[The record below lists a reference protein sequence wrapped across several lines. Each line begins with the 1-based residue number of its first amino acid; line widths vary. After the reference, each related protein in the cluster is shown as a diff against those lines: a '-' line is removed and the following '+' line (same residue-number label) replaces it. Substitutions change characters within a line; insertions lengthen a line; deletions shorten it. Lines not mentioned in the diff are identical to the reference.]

1 MIPRLWLSVLFA
13 LVPISA
19 QAQWL
24 NHPAAGTP
32 RTPDGKPNLTAPAP
46 RALDG
51 KLDLSGTWHVHPTSV
66 EEWKRIY
73 GAGFVDKA
81 NISTL
86 PGMEID
92 TISKYA
98 TNILVDFGP
107 QEVSMRPRAA
117 EIFRRRASGSEAF
130 PGAHCVPMGIPNAG
144 LVSEA
149 TKFVQAPQQL
159 VILYEADGTHR
170 QIYTDGRALPK
181 EIVQPA
187 WLGYSVGKWERDTL
201 VVESAG
207 FNDRT
212 WLDVVGHPHGEGL
225 HVVERFH
232 RRDSGHMDVE
242 MTFDDPEMYTKPFSI
257 KYTYDL
263 LADSDVFET
272 ICNENERDLT
282 HMGHK

>member
-73 GAGFVDKA
+73 GAGFVDNA
-81 NISTL
+81 NITTL

-117 EIFRRRASGSEAF
+117 EIFRRR
-130 PGAHCVPMGIPNAG
+130 
-144 LVSEA
+144 
-149 TKFVQAPQQL
+149 
-159 VILYEADGTHR
+159 
-170 QIYTDGRALPK
+170 
-181 EIVQPA
+181 
-187 WLGYSVGKWERDTL
+187 
-201 VVESAG
+201 
-207 FNDRT
+207 
-212 WLDVVGHPHGEGL
+212 
-225 HVVERFH
+225 
-232 RRDSGHMDVE
+232 
-242 MTFDDPEMYTKPFSI
+242 
-257 KYTYDL
+257 
-263 LADSDVFET
+263 
-272 ICNENERDLT
+272 
-282 HMGHK
+282 